1 MLVVIETHPIQYH
14 APLYRLVQEVHGI
27 PVTAIYGSD
36 FSTSGYRDAEFGT
49 SFAWDTDLLS
59 GYTAVFLSSVAQ
71 GGAASADD
79 ATTHG
84 LRDVLRDLAP
94 SAVMTVGY
102 SPRFHRDAWLA
113 ALWIGC
119 PIFFR
124 GETND
129 EAVDRSW
136 LKQIGRDAALRAA
149 YSTCSRL
156 LFVGARSREHFE
168 RLGVGGERLVFS
180 PYCVDASVFE
190 TSEADRVG
198 HRRAIRGELGVSE
211 DQILLLFSGKLS
223 QRKGVDLLV
232 EAVDRLPVDTRSK
245 LVLAFLGDGALRADL
260 ERRAT
265 QSPGVRVAFLG
276 FKNQRQL
283 SPYYHACDL
292 LVLPSRQSET
302 WGLVVNEALHH
313 GVPCVVSDK
322 VGCGPD
328 LIDHGRTG
336 YVFSTGSAYAL
347 AGALQNT
354 LGLIG
359 REDVRHA
366 CRTKVAGYSTERAAA
381 GIAEAYAGVIGAGK
395 AA

>member
-1 MLVVIETHPIQYH
+1 
-14 APLYRLVQEVHGI
+14 VHGI

-36 FSTSGYRDAEFGT
+36 FSTAGYRDAEFST

-59 GYTAVFLSSVAQ
+59 GYSSVFLSTVAA
-71 GGAASADD
+71 GGPAAADE
-79 ATTHG
+79 ATTEG
-84 LRDVLRDLAP
+84 LAQALEQLSPAAVL
-94 SAVMTVGY
+94 TVGY
-102 SPRFHRDAWLA
+102 SPRFHRHAWLA
-113 ALWIGC
+113 AWRTGC
-119 PIFFR
+119 PILFR

-136 LKQIGRDAALRAA
+136 LKQMGRAAALRAA

-156 LFVGARSREHFE
+156 LFVGTHSRAHFE
-168 RLGVGGERLVFS
+168 RLGVSADRLVFS
-180 PYCVDASVFE
+180 PYCVDASVLQTGE
-190 TSEADRVG
+190 EDRAVHRDTVRREMGVTS
-198 HRRAIRGELGVSE
+198 
-211 DQILLLFSGKLS
+211 DQVVLLFSGKLS

-232 EAVDRLPVDTRSK
+232 EGVGRLPDAVRSR

-260 ERRAT
+260 ERHASQPPEVRAI
-265 QSPGVRVAFLG
+265 FLG
-276 FKNQRQL
+276 FQNQRQL
-283 SPYYHACDL
+283 SRYYHAADL

-328 LIDHGRTG
+328 LIDHARTG

-347 AGALQNT
+347 AGALENAID
-354 LGLIG
+354 LCG
-359 REDVRHA
+359 REDVRQA
-366 CRTKVAGYSTERAAA
+366 CRTKVAGYSMERAAA
-381 GIAEAYAGVIGAGK
+381 GIAEAYTGAVGAGK